1 MLNKLKTYVVNA
13 LKTCLLVGILG
24 LAVGCALCVIVPVA
38 LAFLAVIGV
47 VLVIGLITAVV
58 AAPAVAAG
66 HTVVTVNGKRIYVD
80 GKPVEAAQDPEPAR
94 EPDPEKPDTP
104 EAKAPV
110 NPENQGAA
118 Q

>member
-1 MLNKLKTYVVNA
+1 MLNKLKTYLVNA
-13 LKTCLLVGILG
+13 LKACMLVGILG

-38 LAFLAVIGV
+38 LAVLAVIGV
-47 VLVIGLITAVV
+47 VLVIGLITAAV

-80 GKPVEAAQDPEPAR
+80 GKPVEAEQDQRPAR

-104 EAKAPV
+104 EAKAPAS
-110 NPENQGAA
+110 PENQEAA

>member
-1 MLNKLKTYVVNA
+1 MLNKLKTYLVNA
-13 LKTCLLVGILG
+13 LKACLLVGILG

-38 LAFLAVIGV
+38 IAVLAVIGV

-58 AAPAVAAG
+58 AAPAVAAV

-80 GKPVEAAQDPEPAR
+80 GKPVEAEQDQNTASD
-94 EPDPEKPDTP
+94 PDPEKTDTP
-104 EAKAPV
+104 DAKASGM
-110 NPENQGAA
+110 PENQEAA

>member
-1 MLNKLKTYVVNA
+1 MLDKLKPYLVNA
-13 LKTCLLVGILG
+13 IKTCLMAGILF
-24 LAVGCALCVIVPVA
+24 LSVGCALCILVPVA
-38 LAFLAVIGV
+38 LAVLAVIGV

-80 GKPVEAAQDPEPAR
+80 GKPVESEQDQSHPR

-104 EAKAPV
+104 EAKAPAS
-110 NPENQGAA
+110 PENQEAA